1 MAKQARL
8 LLVEDD
14 GQIAKIISDYLRKD
28 GFSVAW
34 ASTGKEG
41 LEEFAAEAF
50 DLVLVDLMLPE
61 LDGFTLLR
69 TIRKTHEIPMLI
81 ISARSEDES
90 KVKGFNLGADDYITK
105 PFSLEEL
112 SARITSH
119 LRRYRR
125 YQGVNDISKVNVYH
139 NGLSID
145 FSQKAV
151 HLDGQLLNLTAK
163 EYELLHLLAK
173 NPFETFSKEALLEMI
188 WKQEDISASNTVTV
202 HIKSLR
208 SKLKDTSRSAV
219 FIQTVWGSGYR
230 FIGED
235 KDEN

>member
-1 MAKQARL
+1 MTKQARL

-14 GQIAKIISDYLRKD
+14 GQIARIICDHLRKD

-41 LEEFAAEAF
+41 LEEFAAEKF
-50 DLVLVDLMLPE
+50 DFVLVDLMLPE
-61 LDGFTLLR
+61 MDGFTLLR

-81 ISARSEDES
+81 ISAKSEDES
-90 KVKGFNLGADDYITK
+90 KVKGLDLGADDYMTK

-112 SARITSH
+112 SARISSH

-125 YQGVNDISKVNVYH
+125 YQGVQESSQMTAYK

-145 FSQKAV
+145 FAQKAV
-151 HLDGQLLNLTAK
+151 HIDGKLLNLTSK
-163 EYELLHLLAK
+163 EYELLQLLAK
-173 NPFETFSKEALLEMI
+173 NPFETFSKEALLEMV

-230 FIGED
+230 FIGEE

>member
-1 MAKQARL
+1 MTKHARL

-14 GQIAKIISDYLRKD
+14 GQIARIICDHLRKD

-41 LEEFAAEAF
+41 LEEFRAEKF

-61 LDGFTLLR
+61 MDGFSLLR

-81 ISARSEDES
+81 ISAKSGDES
-90 KVKGFNLGADDYITK
+90 KVKGLNLGADDYITK

-112 SARITSH
+112 SARISSH

-125 YQGVNDISKVNVYH
+125 YQGVRDSNQMITYA
-139 NGLSID
+139 NGLAID
-145 FSQKAV
+145 FAQRAV
-151 HLDGQLLNLTAK
+151 HADGQLLNLTAK
-163 EYELLHLLAK
+163 EWELLQLLAK
-173 NPFETFSKEALLEMI
+173 NPFETFSKEALLEMV
-188 WKQEDISASNTVTV
+188 WKQEDVSASNTVTV

-230 FIGED
+230 FIGEE

>member
-1 MAKQARL
+1 M
-8 LLVEDD
+8 
-14 GQIAKIISDYLRKD
+14 
-28 GFSVAW
+28 
-34 ASTGKEG
+34 
-41 LEEFAAEAF
+41 
-50 DLVLVDLMLPE
+50 
-61 LDGFTLLR
+61 
-69 TIRKTHEIPMLI
+69 
-81 ISARSEDES
+81 
-90 KVKGFNLGADDYITK
+90 
-105 PFSLEEL
+105 
-112 SARITSH
+112 
-119 LRRYRR
+119 
-125 YQGVNDISKVNVYH
+125 NVYH

>member
-1 MAKQARL
+1 MKKQARV

-14 GQIAKIISDYLRKD
+14 GQIARIICDYLRKD

-41 LEEFAAEAF
+41 LEEFASERF

-61 LDGFTLLR
+61 IDGFTLLR

-81 ISARSEDES
+81 VSARSGDES
-90 KVKGFNLGADDYITK
+90 KVKGLNLGADDYITK

-112 SARITSH
+112 SARISSH

-125 YQGVNDISKVNVYH
+125 YQGVRDSSEPVSYM
-139 NGLSID
+139 NGLTID
-145 FSQKAV
+145 FDQKSV
-151 HLDGQLLNLTAK
+151 HLGGQLLNLTAK
-163 EYELLHLLAK
+163 EWELLHLLAK
-173 NPFETFSKEALLEMI
+173 NPFETFSKEALLEMV

-208 SKLKDTSRSAV
+208 SKLKDISRSAV
-219 FIQTVWGSGYR
+219 FIQTVWGAGYR
-230 FIGED
+230 FIGEE